1 MQRTLENLILKNED
15 YFFDG
20 DLIINGKVNLTN
32 ANLQVSGNL
41 FLKSIFNTS
50 SYLDTVCISKG
61 NIEAHSLKCRA
72 HKLHIYNGNILV
84 DDMDVCHVSCTGNI
98 EVKGSCHAY
107 NINCQNYLV
116 SGNNDSDDI
125 TAKEGIYILGYN
137 CSGDLRAKE
146 ILLGDFSK
154 FSPYRE
160 TTVVA
165 QHFECAGPLLN
176 CRGMKIG

>member
-61 NIEAHSLKCRA
+61 K
-72 HKLHIYNGNILV
+72 
-84 DDMDVCHVSCTGNI
+84 
-98 EVKGSCHAY
+98 
-107 NINCQNYLV
+107 
-116 SGNNDSDDI
+116 
-125 TAKEGIYILGYN
+125 
-137 CSGDLRAKE
+137 
-146 ILLGDFSK
+146 
-154 FSPYRE
+154 
-160 TTVVA
+160 
-165 QHFECAGPLLN
+165 
-176 CRGMKIG
+176 